1 MVSQERMNRLLLV
14 AAIMLLGLVLRVG
27 AIIYLHSW
35 DHPGAMEHR
44 AIAGSLL
51 LHGEFNFADF
61 GYLGPSSVQSPP
73 YPALLA
79 GLYWLFGFDSPQA
92 YFAAM
97 LINALAASIGIGLM
111 YVLVRRWGGGERVGL
126 TAAVLLAVW
135 PTQVYAA
142 SFAQAIA
149 LITTGTL
156 AILVLF
162 DIAVR
167 SGSLWAWI
175 GFSLVGTLSAL
186 TEPVLLPLMALSG
199 LLIFGYRRLPLGVR
213 TRNAAILLL
222 AAIVVIGPWTL
233 RNRRVHGEWIPI
245 KSTFWVN
252 VWKGN
257 NPYATGTDRLAMSE
271 QQKEHFIE
279 GMTRLSDTHVR
290 AEDIDHQ
297 YERLTPAQR
306 ARLEGQP
313 EAVREHVFQDI
324 ATTWIKAHPAR
335 YLQLCG
341 IRLVKSLWID
351 WDNPK
356 SYKLPYIVSRALL
369 LLICV
374 PGLWLAWRRRWSLGY
389 AALLFGLC
397 LLTYTLT
404 ITAARFALPLEP
416 LQLGVGALFLVA
428 VAAKLRQ
435 WMGNPKT
442 AIPMGHEIRMTE

>member
-1 MVSQERMNRLLLV
+1 MSQVVVV
-14 AAIMLLGLVLRVG
+14 AAVMLLGLVLRVG

-44 AIAGSLL
+44 ANAGSLL
-51 LHGEFNFADF
+51 LNGTFSFADF
-61 GYLGPSSVQSPP
+61 GYMGPTSVQSPP
-73 YPALLA
+73 YPVLLA
-79 GLYWLFGFDSPQA
+79 GSYWLLGFDSPQA
-92 YFAAM
+92 YFAVM
-97 LINALAASIGIGLM
+97 LINAVAASIGVGLM
-111 YVLVRRWGGGERVGL
+111 YLLVRRWGGGQAAAL
-126 TAAVLLAVW
+126 TAALLLAVW

-142 SFAQAIA
+142 TYAQAIA
-149 LITTGTL
+149 LITTGVL
-156 AILVLF
+156 AILLLHH
-162 DIAVR
+162 IAVR
-167 SGSLWAWI
+167 GGGVWPWV
-175 GFSLVGTLSAL
+175 GFSLIGTLSAL

-199 LLIFGYRRLPLGVR
+199 VLIFGATRLPMRARV
-213 TRNAAILLL
+213 RNAAILLL
-222 AAIVVIGPWTL
+222 AAMAVIGPWTL
-233 RNRRVHGEWIPI
+233 RNHRVHGQWIPI

-252 VWKGN
+252 MWKGN
-257 NPYATGTDRLAMSE
+257 NPYATGTDRLAMSDE
-271 QQKEHFIE
+271 QKAHFE
-279 GMTRLSDTHVR
+279 AGMLRLSDTHVR
-290 AEDIDHQ
+290 EEDIGHQ
-297 YERLTPAQR
+297 YARLTKAER

-313 EAVREHVFQDI
+313 EAVREGVFKDL
-324 ATTWIKAHPAR
+324 ATTWIAAHPGR
-335 YLQLCG
+335 YAQLCG
-341 IRLVKSLWID
+341 IRLLKSLWID

-435 WMGNPKT
+435 WMGKPKT